1 LAFRNILHPE
11 DRPIQMTA
19 SDGTQRLPTRPERLS
34 RSVIYESL
42 WVNLYVDK
50 VRFPSGLVI
59 EDYHL
64 LDFSRTA
71 VTMLVENDSG
81 RLVFV
86 RIARYAT
93 GTTEWELPAGGVE
106 PGETE
111 IEAAQREVLEETG
124 YTSDRHQL
132 IYSYY
137 PMNGNSNKLFHIL
150 RCRAGTRVQD
160 FDKDEVTETRW
171 VTRADVVQMLK
182 DKAITD
188 GFTLTAVLLWLNG
201 D

>member
-1 LAFRNILHPE
+1 LQAE
-11 DRPIQMTA
+11 DHPIQMTA
-19 SDGTQRLPTRPERLS
+19 SDGMQRLPIKPERLS
-34 RSVIYESL
+34 RSVIYESQ

-64 LDFSRTA
+64 LDFSRSA
-71 VTMLVENDSG
+71 VTMLAENDSG
-81 RLVFV
+81 SIVFV

-93 GTTEWELPAGGVE
+93 GTVEWELPAGGVE

-111 IEAAQREVLEETG
+111 IEAAEREVLEETG
-124 YTSDRHQL
+124 YTSDLHQL

-150 RCRAGTRVQD
+150 TCRAGTRVQD
-160 FDKDEVTETRW
+160 FDKDEVAETRW
-171 VTRADVVQMLK
+171 FTRAEVVQMLK
-182 DKAITD
+182 DKVVTD
-188 GFTLTAVLLWLNG
+188 GFTLTALLLWLNG
-201 D
+201 Q